1 MSLNIF
7 LSFLLLS
14 FTFANDVDAVKEK
27 ETVTIIVLEGKAY
40 LAHVDESG
48 KVIHKY
54 MEIEG
59 EVDTKTNLDGQVEKA
74 KSDYLELKEREKDQ
88 IRFIAY
94 DFLSEKVE
102 PMAMTHLSD
111 LADHYN
117 NSYANQII
125 ITFGKRPGNE
135 AYLKEKENLVVSA
148 LINLKI
154 PEEDIEVRYKW
165 DRGPEPTEFI
175 KVNTTLR
182 DLPNI

>member
-1 MSLNIF
+1 MSLTIF
-7 LSFLLLS
+7 LSFLLFS
-14 FTFANDVDAVKEK
+14 PAFNIENNVEKEK

-40 LAHVDESG
+40 LAHVDKSG
-48 KVIHKY
+48 RVIHKY

-59 EVDTKTNLDGQVEKA
+59 TVDTKNDFDGQVKKA
-74 KSDYLELKEREKDQ
+74 KEDYLELKEREKDQ

-94 DFLSEKVE
+94 DFLSDKVE

-111 LADHYN
+111 LTDHYN

-135 AYLKEKENLVVSA
+135 EYLKEKENLVVSA
-148 LINLKI
+148 LINLEV

-165 DRGPEPTEFI
+165 DRGPEPTAFI
-175 KVNTTLR
+175 KVNTSLR
-182 DLPNI
+182 DLPSI